1 MSLASSPRRIT
12 ALEPDPTRPGAVRV
26 RVDGRVFCTVDAAE
40 ATDRGLAV
48 GVPWD
53 DGHAGSAEAAAE
65 HEASWRALVRALE
78 RRNFSIGEIR
88 RRLKQKGHQPEAIE
102 YAIDR
107 AMTGRLLDDRVF
119 ALRYVESRAA
129 RGRGPSRLRQDLRQ
143 LGVDAALIEAAIR
156 AQWPE
161 PEDSLELCR
170 QLAERRA
177 RQLGALAPEVKRRR
191 LIGYLARRGFTGAR
205 AGSVIRQ
212 VLATER

>member
-1 MSLASSPRRIT
+1 
-12 ALEPDPTRPGAVRV
+12 VRV

-40 ATDRGLAV
+40 AAGRGLTV
-48 GVPWD
+48 GLPWD
-53 DGHAGSAEAAAE
+53 DHAGKAELAAE
-65 HEASWRALVRALE
+65 HEASWRALLRALE

-88 RRLKQKGHQPEAIE
+88 RRLKQKGHQPEAVE
-102 YAIDR
+102 YAIGRGLAD
-107 AMTGRLLDDRVF
+107 RLLDDRVF
-119 ALRYVESRAA
+119 ALRYVESRSA

-143 LGVDAALIEAAIR
+143 LGVDGALIEAAIL

-161 PEDSLELCR
+161 PEDALDLCR

-205 AGSVIRQ
+205 AGTVIRQ
-212 VLATER
+212 VLAAER